1 MKFIRFV
8 LISSLVLVFS
18 ACAKKSDSSSSS
30 SSSSTST
37 DTSMVTAMPSN
48 LSVSSN
54 TESGASVSS
63 RTAGRTSSSE
73 ISDDSDPKKHKDKV
87 ARLEAVLNSDDI
99 NQCHKAIPK
108 KMKGSGGSYV
118 SCYGPELAYVNH
130 PNYSAGQGQD
140 NSTLPTGDLG
150 IWTAYNDNTTQEA
163 CSVGQ
168 MNLLMDKAGRK
179 VDLAM
184 GITAMMVCA
193 AKNDGLSKPKV
204 DGDVLDVTASVAKT
218 KIKDKRGGMEVSS
231 ATLKR
236 STVASTGKIKYT
248 SKLTGSFTYTL
259 DDGTTSSQG
268 FKIKFQHVPETDSK
282 DSVKAG
288 EGLVQM
294 WQEGIS
300 ETDGNCGGTTLDVVT
315 SVAYKNTSDNLSF
328 RAVKAKFP
336 ESMTSSEF
344 FDSSGEV
351 NGTSAQESST
361 GSGWCADL
369 NVIRANVDK
378 DGFGKVGYAWQAGK
392 MDGYTRTF
400 NIKTVYNSADNQ
412 TGSAYFG
419 FNPHPDNSSGTNK
432 YRSTNIDRMICNWA
446 GPGQAQG
453 RTGVAKVQRQQLSYD
468 STNNVWKS
476 SSDNITFAPT
486 NDCNFDN
493 SSNSSTTFG
502 GSGASIT
509 NNLESISNYQTNF
522 GSQPSKPSPTLE

>member
-1 MKFIRFV
+1 MKIIRFV

-30 SSSSTST
+30 SSSSST

-73 ISDDSDPKKHKDKV
+73 ISDTSDPKKHKDKV

-108 KMKGSGGSYV
+108 KMKGSGGSV
-118 SCYGPELAYVNH
+118 NCFGPELAYVNH
-130 PNYSAGQGQD
+130 PSDSSDG
-140 NSTLPTGDLG
+140 TLPTGDLG
-150 IWTAYNDNTTQEA
+150 IWTAYSDNATEEA
-163 CSVGQ
+163 CAVGQ
-168 MNLLMDKAGRK
+168 MNMLLRKVGRK

-184 GITAMMVCA
+184 GITAMMICA
-193 AKNDGLSKPKV
+193 AKNDGLSKPSV
-204 DGDVLDVTASVAKT
+204 DGDALDVTASVAKT
-218 KIKDKRGGMEVSS
+218 KVKDKRGGMEVTS

-236 STVASTGKIKYT
+236 STVASTSKIKYT

-259 DDGTTSSQG
+259 DDGTTSSQS
-268 FKIKFQHVPETDSK
+268 FKIKFQHVPDTDST

-294 WQEGIS
+294 WQEKIS

-328 RAVKAKFP
+328 RAVKAKFAD
-336 ESMTSSEF
+336 SMTSNEF
-344 FDSSGEV
+344 FNSSDGEV
-351 NGTSAQESST
+351 VGTSINDNASA
-361 GSGWCADL
+361 GWCADL
-369 NVIRANVDK
+369 NVIRANIDK

-392 MDGYTRTF
+392 GDGFTRTF
-400 NIKTVYNSADNQ
+400 NIKTDNSSGTL
-412 TGSAYFG
+412 TGDAYFG

-432 YRSTNIDRMICNWA
+432 YRTTNIDRMICNWA
-446 GPGQAQG
+446 GPGQDINRAG
-453 RTGVAKVQRQQLSYD
+453 ESKVQRQQLSYD

-476 SSDNITFAPT
+476 IQDNITFAPT
-486 NDCNFDN
+486 TSCDFDN
-493 SSNSSTTFG
+493 SSYSSTTFG

-509 NNLESISNYQTNF
+509 SNLESISNYLSKY
-522 GSQPSKPSPTLE
+522 GSQPTKPSPTLE

>member
-1 MKFIRFV
+1 MR
-8 LISSLVLVFS
+8 LIHLLIIMGLTLLFN
-18 ACAKKSDSSSSS
+18 ACAKKDDSSSSS
-30 SSSSTST
+30 SSTVSDS
-37 DTSMVTAMPSN
+37 SMVAAMPSN
-48 LSVSSN
+48 LAVSSN
-54 TESGASVSS
+54 TESGSSVSS

-108 KMKGSGGSYV
+108 KMKGSGGKYV
-118 SCYGPELAYVNH
+118 SCYGPELAFVNH
-130 PNYSAGQGQD
+130 PNYSSGQGQD
-140 NSTLPTGDLG
+140 NTTLPTGDLG

-193 AKNDGLSKPKV
+193 AKNDNLTKPSV
-204 DGDVLDVTASVAKT
+204 DGDALDVTASVAKT
-218 KIKDKRGGMEVSS
+218 QVKEKRGGMEVTS

-248 SKLTGSFTYTL
+248 SKLTGSFTYTE
-259 DDGTTSSQG
+259 GSTTSSQS

-300 ETDGNCGGTTLDVVT
+300 ETDGNCGGNTLDVVT

-328 RAVKAKFP
+328 RAVKAKF
-336 ESMTSSEF
+336 SDNMTSDDF
-344 FDSSGEV
+344 FNSSDGEV
-351 NGTSAQESST
+351 VGISAQESST

-369 NVIRANVDK
+369 NIIRANVDK

-412 TGSAYFG
+412 TGNAYFG

-432 YRSTNIDRMICNWA
+432 YRTTNIDRMICNWA

-486 NDCNFDN
+486 NSCDFDN

-509 NNLESISNYQTNF
+509 NNLISISDFQTNF

>member
-1 MKFIRFV
+1 MRFTH
-8 LISSLVLVFS
+8 LCIIISMAMMFA

-30 SSSSTST
+30 TTTTTT
-37 DTSMVTAMPSN
+37 DSSMVTAMPSN

-73 ISDDSDPKKHKDKV
+73 ISDTSDPKKHKDKV

-108 KMKGSGGSYV
+108 KMKGSGGSV
-118 SCYGPELAYVNH
+118 NCFGPELAYVNH

-150 IWTAYNDNTTQEA
+150 IWTAYSDNTTQEA
-163 CSVGQ
+163 CAVGQ
-168 MNLLMDKAGRK
+168 MNKLLSKVGRK

-193 AKNDGLSKPKV
+193 AKNDGLKKPAV
-204 DGDVLDVTASVAKT
+204 DGVALDVTASVAKT
-218 KIKDKRGGMEVSS
+218 KVTEKRGGMVITS

-236 STVASTGKIKYT
+236 STVTSTGKKKYI
-248 SKLTGSFTYTL
+248 SKITGSFSYTL
-259 DDGTTSSQG
+259 SDGTTDNQS
-268 FKIKFQHVPETDSK
+268 FAIKFQHVPDTDST

-294 WQEGIS
+294 WQEQDG
-300 ETDGNCGGTTLDVVT
+300 TDQNCGTEGFDVVT

-328 RAVKAKFP
+328 RAVKARFYDN
-336 ESMTSSEF
+336 MTKDDYFNSS
-344 FDSSGEV
+344 DGEV
-351 NGTSAQESST
+351 VGISAQESST

-369 NVIRANVDK
+369 NVVRANIDK

-392 MDGYTRTF
+392 GDGFTRTF
-400 NIKTVYNSADNQ
+400 NIKTDNSSGTL
-412 TGSAYFG
+412 TGNAYFG
-419 FNPHPDNSSGTNK
+419 FNPHPDNSTGTLK
-432 YRSTNIDRMICNWA
+432 YRTTKIDRMICNWA
-446 GPGQAQG
+446 GPGQDINRA
-453 RTGVAKVQRQQLSYD
+453 GVAKVQRQALSYD

-476 SSDNITFAPT
+476 TSDNITFAPT

-493 SSNSSTTFG
+493 ATNTSTTFG

-509 NNLESISNYQTNF
+509 NNLVDNPTYQTNF
-522 GSQPSKPSPTLE
+522 GSQPTKPSPTLE

>member
-1 MKFIRFV
+1 MRFTHLFIIMGLALLFT
-8 LISSLVLVFS
+8 
-18 ACAKKSDSSSSS
+18 ACAKKDDSSSSS
-30 SSSSTST
+30 SSSSVS
-37 DTSMVTAMPSN
+37 DSSMVAAMPSN

-108 KMKGSGGSYV
+108 KMKGSGGSV
-118 SCYGPELAYVNH
+118 NCFGPELAYVNH
-130 PNYSAGQGQD
+130 PSD
-140 NSTLPTGDLG
+140 NSTDGTLPTGDLG
-150 IWTAYNDNTTQEA
+150 IWTAYSDNATEEA
-163 CSVGQ
+163 CAVGQ
-168 MNLLMDKAGRK
+168 MNMLLRKVGRK

-184 GITAMMVCA
+184 GITAMMICA
-193 AKNDGLSKPKV
+193 AKNDGLSKPSV
-204 DGDVLDVTASVAKT
+204 GGDALDVTASVAKT
-218 KIKDKRGGMEVSS
+218 KVKDKRGGMEVTS

-236 STVASTGKIKYT
+236 STVASTSKIKYT

-268 FKIKFQHVPETDSK
+268 FKIKFQHVPDTDST

-294 WQEGIS
+294 WQEKIS

-328 RAVKAKFP
+328 RAVKAKFAD
-336 ESMTSSEF
+336 SMTSNEF
-344 FDSSGEV
+344 FNSSDGEVVGTSIIDDSS
-351 NGTSAQESST
+351 A
-361 GSGWCADL
+361 GWCADL
-369 NVIRANVDK
+369 NVIRANIDK

-392 MDGYTRTF
+392 GDGFTRTF
-400 NIKTVYNSADNQ
+400 NIKTDNSSGTL
-412 TGSAYFG
+412 TGDAYFG

-432 YRSTNIDRMICNWA
+432 YRTTNIDRMICNWA
-446 GPGQAQG
+446 GPGQDINRAG
-453 RTGVAKVQRQQLSYD
+453 ESKVQRQQLSYD

-476 SSDNITFAPT
+476 TSDNITFAPT
-486 NDCNFDN
+486 NDCDFDN
-493 SSNSSTTFG
+493 SSYGSTTFG

-509 NNLESISNYQTNF
+509 NNLESISSYQTNF
-522 GSQPSKPSPTLE
+522 GSQPTKPSPTLE